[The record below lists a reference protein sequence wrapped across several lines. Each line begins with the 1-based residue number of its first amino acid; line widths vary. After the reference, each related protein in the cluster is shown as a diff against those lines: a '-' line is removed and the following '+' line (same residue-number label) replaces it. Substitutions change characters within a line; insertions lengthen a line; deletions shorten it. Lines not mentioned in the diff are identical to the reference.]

1 MGTPGDAL
9 FLVSDWSPQ
18 HTPMERRHQG
28 LPHMPCTHNHPHMCA
43 SAPRMHAMCG
53 CTSLLECLHL
63 GYCVC
68 FVPVHHCMSSTPPTS
83 CMANAF
89 LPHSIMGETTS
100 LHEGQWSTT
109 HVGMPLHPHP
119 QQPTHM
125 QEQYSMHE
133 THLVMH
139 TFLSTVVIFLCSCVM
154 LIIIGWFSQAKQRV
168 RACEL

>member
-1 MGTPGDAL
+1 MTHCFWFQIGLHNTHPWNDGTKV
-9 FLVSDWSPQ
+9 F
-18 HTPMERRHQG
+18 HTCHAHTITHICVPRDR
-28 LPHMPCTHNHPHMCA
+28 PHM
-43 SAPRMHAMCG
+43 HA
-53 CTSLLECLHL
+53 SLLECWHR

-68 FVPVHHCMSSTPPTS
+68 FVAVHHCMSSTPPTS